1 MGDKSDGFNLDDLA
15 RQLAQSLPKNLRA
28 LGGDIERNFRALL
41 QAGLEKMDLVTREE
55 FDVQSAVLERTR
67 EKLEKIDARLGDL
80 ERGLA
85 ARKRTASASGG
96 SKAEPRVAAAVDT
109 GLKSS
114 GETGRSSEAG
124 PSAAEAGRSSVEA
137 GVERAA
143 EATEGGS
150 EPARVPDSE
159 IARSD

>member
-1 MGDKSDGFNLDDLA
+1 MGDKSDGFSLDDLA

-67 EKLEKIDARLGDL
+67 EKLEKIDTRLEEL

-85 ARKRTASASGG
+85 SRKRTTQAAASGAAKPAQPVSGLESSVETHADASAS
-96 SKAEPRVAAAVDT
+96 SDA
-109 GLKSS
+109 
-114 GETGRSSEAG
+114 
-124 PSAAEAGRSSVEA
+124 
-137 GVERAA
+137 
-143 EATEGGS
+143 GS
-150 EPARVPDSE
+150 EPGV
-159 IARSD
+159 